1 MGKGQVCPSCSEMLS
16 PGILATLQ
24 GTISRPR
31 GQLPI
36 KSSCPL
42 GQFSFYSA
50 FKILF
55 KKKKSC
61 SKVSSCGKLSLM
73 ILTCYLFSLGAFLS
87 TWVQE
92 SILMCNSGLMYTHST
107 SESWRGL

>member
-16 PGILATLQ
+16 PGVLATLQ

-31 GQLPI
+31 GQVPS

-55 KKKKSC
+55 KTQFLQEN
-61 SKVSSCGKLSLM
+61 VPDHPHLLSL
-73 ILTCYLFSLGAFLS
+73 LTWCLSQQMGAGIRPH
-87 TWVQE
+87 VQFWTYV
-92 SILMCNSGLMYTHST
+92 YTFNI
-107 SESWRGL
+107 